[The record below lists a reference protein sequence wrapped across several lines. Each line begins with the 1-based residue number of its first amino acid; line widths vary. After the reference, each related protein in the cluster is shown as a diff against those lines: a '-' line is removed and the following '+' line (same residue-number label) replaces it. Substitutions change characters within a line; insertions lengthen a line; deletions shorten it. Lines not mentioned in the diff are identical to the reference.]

1 MRLTKENVSRKID
14 SLGRVSVPKSLRD
27 RLEIGEADMV
37 DFFLL
42 EDNDRFYVCL
52 SKHIEENEG
61 YEKYLQVAKLLDELG
76 LDIPKEVAEKL

>member
-14 SLGRVSVPKSLRD
+14 SLGRVSIPKSLRD
-27 RLEIGEADMV
+27 RLEIGEGDMV

-42 EDNDRFYVCL
+42 ENDDRFYVCL
-52 SKHIEENEG
+52 SRHVEKDEG

-76 LDIPKEVAEKL
+76 LEVPKEVAEKL

>member
-14 SLGRVSVPKSLRD
+14 SLGRVSIPKSLRD
-27 RLEIGEADMV
+27 RLEIGEGDMV

-42 EDNDRFYVCL
+42 ENEDRFYVCL
-52 SKHIEENEG
+52 NKHIEEDEG
-61 YEKYLQVAKLLDELG
+61 HEKYLQVAKLLDELG